1 MPQSISLCY
10 ACHFEFIYILEFV
23 YSFFMGPGPNVLIMN
38 ATTTSSHFTQH
49 AHRAFAHPL
58 SSLRLI
64 LLFIMLAL
72 LSSLSV
78 PAAEPPNSAHPP
90 SRTVSAS
97 PALRTSRARNALR
110 PQSDTGWYYADDSR
124 HWYYQLPPQ
133 ATSPLTTAVRSVS
146 LQTTTAR
153 HSNSAATSIGDVPFT
168 SLPAAASITDSLS
181 SAPPSTSPP
190 DAQDSSPLLKTGW
203 HHDVD
208 GFTYYFDPSDG
219 HMLAGTHTI
228 DGIEYS
234 FLSERERGNYHQ
246 GSLGAWFYRAN
257 GLAPYGSLLFSRSR
271 SDRHATPA
279 ATRPANAD
287 RDHGLI
293 DSEDLVTDRLT
304 IPPKAS
310 PSELTRDDD
319 PDTGTTATPS
329 ELPRDEDS
337 TATPSEFPRE
347 EDSPATPSEPP
358 RSENT
363 PPATPDP
370 ESPDPATPPLTPDP
384 NSPDPTE
391 TPDPPSPPETTD
403 PETPAPPS
411 DDRHHSHTF
420 DPSVRCIA
428 TDDWPTILANRD
440 AYSDCIEH
448 HCTALLYLSGPPV
461 SWQLPS
467 TDTTTQ
473 DYPLYVSLVD
483 DRNDQLTIAQAYAIP
498 ELSAVP
504 MYVGTSLHDAESTP
518 IYKQSNLGGLCD
530 TWLFRTLIGTGTNS
544 PFRFY
549 LEDDD
554 GTYSQHEFNY
564 PGYQIRIPDADE
576 KRGATLLPLQPT
588 KRYISRGYQAETP
601 RIERNRYTT
610 YLSDERK
617 IESTLPQ
624 LFTKGKT
631 KSSPLW
637 FPSAQELRKY
647 TLTKTEENAYLPL
660 DDDGDLLLSMY
671 LKPEHYIPALADSW
685 RSDESY
691 WLRSTPSAYLS
702 DETYAEQGMPDVATR
717 DEYFLN
723 ADSAGNIHAAH
734 YDDTAA
740 VRLIF
745 TVK

>member
-1 MPQSISLCY
+1 MNSSSESAHVAQRTSRALTRSLQP
-10 ACHFEFIYILEFV
+10 V
-23 YSFFMGPGPNVLIMN
+23 
-38 ATTTSSHFTQH
+38 
-49 AHRAFAHPL
+49 
-58 SSLRLI
+58 
-64 LLFIMLAL
+64 LLFILVIFLAL
-72 LSSLSV
+72 VSSRSAM
-78 PAAEPPNSAHPP
+78 AAEPPNAAHPP

-97 PALRTSRARNALR
+97 PALRTSRTRNALR
-110 PQSDTGWYYADDSR
+110 PQSDTGWYYAADSL
-124 HWYYQLPPQ
+124 HWYYQVPPQ
-133 ATSPLTTAVRSVS
+133 TTSLLTTSIS
-146 LQTTTAR
+146 
-153 HSNSAATSIGDVPFT
+153 HSEP
-168 SLPAAASITDSLS
+168 
-181 SAPPSTSPP
+181 
-190 DAQDSSPLLKTGW
+190 QDSSLLKTGW

-219 HMLAGTHTI
+219 HMLAGSHTI

-234 FLSERERGNYHQ
+234 FLPERDRGNYHQ
-246 GSLGAWFYRAN
+246 DSLGAWFYRAN

-319 PDTGTTATPS
+319 TDTGPTATPS
-329 ELPRDEDS
+329 ELPRDDDS
-337 TATPSEFPRE
+337 TATPSELPRDD
-347 EDSPATPSEPP
+347 DSTATPSEPP

-363 PPATPDP
+363 VPSAPDP
-370 ESPDPATPPLTPDP
+370 DSPDPGE
-384 NSPDPTE
+384 S
-391 TPDPPSPPETTD
+391 PDPPSPPETTD

-411 DDRHHSHTF
+411 DDRNHAHTT

-440 AYSDCIEH
+440 AYGDCIEH

-461 SWQLPS
+461 SWPLPS

-483 DRNDQLTIAQAYAIP
+483 ANDGQLTFAQAYAIP

-504 MYVGTSLHDAESTP
+504 MYVGTSLHDSESTP
-518 IYKQSNLGGLCD
+518 TYKQSNLGGICD
-530 TWLFRTLIGTGTNS
+530 TWLFRTLIGTGIKS

-549 LEDDD
+549 LKDED
-554 GTYSQHEFNY
+554 GTYSQHEFTY
-564 PGYQIRIPDADE
+564 PGYLIRIPEADE
-576 KRGATLLPLQPT
+576 SRAGTLLPLQST
-588 KRYISRGYQAETP
+588 KKYISRGYQAESP
-601 RIERNRYTT
+601 GVERGRYTT
-610 YLSDERK
+610 YLSDK
-617 IESTLPQ
+617 TTPESRLPQ
-624 LFTKGKT
+624 LFTKGKM
-631 KSSPLW
+631 KSSLLW

-647 TLTKTEENAYLPL
+647 TLTKTEENTYLPL
-660 DDDGDLLLSMY
+660 DNDGDPLLSMY
-671 LKPEHYIPALADSW
+671 LKPEHYIPALAESW

-702 DETYAEQGMPDVATR
+702 EDTYVEQNMSDKTTR
-717 DEYFLN
+717 DEYFLQ
-723 ADSAGNIHAAH
+723 ADSTGNIRAAH

>member
-1 MPQSISLCY
+1 
-10 ACHFEFIYILEFV
+10 
-23 YSFFMGPGPNVLIMN
+23 MN
-38 ATTTSSHFTQH
+38 ATTTSSRFTLQH
-49 AHRAFAHPL
+49 AHRAFTHPL

-64 LLFIMLAL
+64 LLFVMLVL

-78 PAAEPPNSAHPP
+78 PAAEPPNPSHPP

-97 PALRTSRARNALR
+97 PALRTSRARNTLR

-124 HWYYQLPPQ
+124 HWYYQLPAQ
-133 ATSPLTTAVRSVS
+133 STSPLTTAVRSVS

-168 SLPAAASITDSLS
+168 SLPVAASITDSLS
-181 SAPPSTSPP
+181 SAPPSASPP
-190 DAQDSSPLLKTGW
+190 DAQDSSSPLLKTGW
-203 HHDVD
+203 HHDID

-234 FLSERERGNYHQ
+234 FLPERDRGNYHQ
-246 GSLGAWFYRAN
+246 DSLGAWFYRAN

-319 PDTGTTATPS
+319 TDTGTTATPS
-329 ELPRDEDS
+329 ELP
-337 TATPSEFPRE
+337 
-347 EDSPATPSEPP
+347 
-358 RSENT
+358 
-363 PPATPDP
+363 
-370 ESPDPATPPLTPDP
+370 
-384 NSPDPTE
+384 
-391 TPDPPSPPETTD
+391 PPSG
-403 PETPAPPS
+403 
-411 DDRHHSHTF
+411 DRDHAHTS

-428 TDDWPTILANRD
+428 TDDWSTILANRG
-440 AYSDCIEH
+440 AYGDCIEN
-448 HCTALLYLSGPPV
+448 HCTTLLYLSGPPI
-461 SWQLPS
+461 SWPLPS
-467 TDTTTQ
+467 TDSTTQ

-483 DRNDQLTIAQAYAIP
+483 DRDGQLTFAQAYAIP

-504 MYVGTSLHDAESTP
+504 MYVGTSLHDSESTP
-518 IYKQSNLGGLCD
+518 TYKQSNLGGICD
-530 TWLFRTLIGTGTNS
+530 TWLFRTLVGTGTKS

-549 LEDDD
+549 LKDED
-554 GTYSQHEFNY
+554 GTYSQHEYNY
-564 PGYQIRIPDADE
+564 PGYLIRIPEADE
-576 KRGATLLPLQPT
+576 SRAGTLLPLQST
-588 KRYISRGYQAETP
+588 KKYISRGYQAESP
-601 RIERNRYTT
+601 GVERGRYTT
-610 YLSDERK
+610 YLSDK
-617 IESTLPQ
+617 TTQESRLPQ
-624 LFTKGKT
+624 LFTKGKM
-631 KSSPLW
+631 KSSLLW
-637 FPSAQELRKY
+637 FPSTQELREY
-647 TLTKTEENAYLPL
+647 TLTKTEENTYLPL
-660 DDDGDLLLSMY
+660 DDDGDPLLSMY
-671 LKPEHYIPALADSW
+671 LKPEHYIPALAESW

-702 DETYAEQGMPDVATR
+702 EDTYAGQGMSDVTTR
-717 DEYFLN
+717 DEYFLQ
-723 ADSAGNIHAAH
+723 ADSTGNIRAAH

>member
-1 MPQSISLCY
+1 
-10 ACHFEFIYILEFV
+10 
-23 YSFFMGPGPNVLIMN
+23 MN
-38 ATTTSSHFTQH
+38 TTTESY
-49 AHRAFAHPL
+49 PL
-58 SSLRLI
+58 SLRNFRALSHSHQRFLLI
-64 LLFIMLAL
+64 FLFVFFI
-72 LSSLSV
+72 LSSRSAM
-78 PAAEPPNSAHPP
+78 AAEPPNPSHPP

-97 PALRTSRARNALR
+97 PALRTSRAHNALR

-124 HWYYQLPPQ
+124 HWYYQLPAQ

-153 HSNSAATSIGDVPFT
+153 HSNSAATSIGEVPFT

-181 SAPPSTSPP
+181 SAPPSASPP
-190 DAQDSSPLLKTGW
+190 DAQPSSSPLLKTGW
-203 HHDVD
+203 HHDID

-219 HMLAGTHTI
+219 HMLAGVHTI

-234 FLSERERGNYHQ
+234 FLPERDRGNYHQ
-246 GSLGAWFYRAN
+246 DSLGAWFYRAN

-271 SDRHATPA
+271 SNRHTTPA

-310 PSELTRDDD
+310 PSELTRDDS
-319 PDTGTTATPS
+319 DTDTTATPS
-329 ELPRDEDS
+329 ELPREDDS

-347 EDSPATPSEPP
+347 DDSPATPSEPP

-363 PPATPDP
+363 VPSAPAPD
-370 ESPDPATPPLTPDP
+370 SPDPDEL
-384 NSPDPTE
+384 
-391 TPDPPSPPETTD
+391 PDPPSPPETTE

-411 DDRHHSHTF
+411 DDRHHSHTS

-428 TDDWPTILANRD
+428 TDDWPTILSNRD
-440 AYSDCIEH
+440 AYSDCIKH

-461 SWQLPS
+461 SWPLPS

-483 DRNDQLTIAQAYAIP
+483 AHDGQLTFAQAYAIP
-498 ELSAVP
+498 ELNAVP
-504 MYVGTSLHDAESTP
+504 MYVGTSLHDSESTP
-518 IYKQSNLGGLCD
+518 IYKQSNLGGICD
-530 TWLFRTLIGTGTNS
+530 TWLFRTLVGTGTKS

-554 GTYSQHEFNY
+554 GTYSQHEYNY
-564 PGYQIRIPDADE
+564 PGYQIRMPEADE
-576 KRGATLLPLQPT
+576 SRAGTLLPLQST
-588 KRYISRGYQAETP
+588 KKYISRGYQAETP
-601 RIERNRYTT
+601 GVERSRYTT
-610 YLSDERK
+610 YLSDK
-617 IESTLPQ
+617 TTPESRLPQ
-624 LFTKGKT
+624 LFTKGKM
-631 KSSPLW
+631 KSSLLW
-637 FPSAQELRKY
+637 FPSAQELREY
-647 TLTKTEENAYLPL
+647 TLTKTEENTYLPL
-660 DDDGDLLLSMY
+660 DNDGDPLLSMY
-671 LKPEHYIPALADSW
+671 LKPGHYIPALAESW

-702 DETYAEQGMPDVATR
+702 EEAYAEQGMTKVTTR
-717 DEYFLN
+717 DEYFLQ
-723 ADSAGNIHAAH
+723 ADSTGNIRAAH